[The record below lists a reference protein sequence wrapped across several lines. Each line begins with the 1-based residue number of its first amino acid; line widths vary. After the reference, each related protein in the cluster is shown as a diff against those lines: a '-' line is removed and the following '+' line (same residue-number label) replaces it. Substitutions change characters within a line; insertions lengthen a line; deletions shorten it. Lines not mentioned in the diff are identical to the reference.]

1 VHSSC
6 PRRPKNFSGR
16 LAALVLNLAADG
28 RDHVHR
34 RTHDAQYAPKLRQR
48 SLYPSAAILCKDAL
62 DAFVS

>member
-1 VHSSC
+1 MSI
-6 PRRPKNFSGR
+6 
-16 LAALVLNLAADG
+16 A
-28 RDHVHR
+28 